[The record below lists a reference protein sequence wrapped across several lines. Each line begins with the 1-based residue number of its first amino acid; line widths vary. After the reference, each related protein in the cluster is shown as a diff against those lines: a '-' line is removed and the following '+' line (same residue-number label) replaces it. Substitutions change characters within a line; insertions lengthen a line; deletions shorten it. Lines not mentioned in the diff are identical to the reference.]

1 VARVPAAGHGR
12 SRGPY
17 GGDKPGA
24 RTGKA
29 ASPAGSASTSDK
41 PASRTGKAAS
51 RASNASTG
59 DTAPARSGKA
69 ASRAGTPRG
78 PRPGQRAPAKGG
90 RGGASGR
97 RIDPARL
104 VAFDVLRAVRER
116 DAYAN
121 LLLPALLRERGLTGR
136 DAALA
141 TELSYGTLRGQGTYD
156 AVIAA
161 CSARGLDR
169 IDPPVLDVLRLGA
182 HQLLATRVGA
192 HAAVATSVDLAREV
206 SGPGAAGF
214 VNAVLRRVATRD
226 LETWITATAP
236 GRATDPVGHLAVR
249 YSHPRWIVD
258 AISASLAEEAATGLS
273 ETEAVLA
280 ASAGRPRVALC
291 AVPGLADQAELV
303 AGGAEPARWSPFGA
317 YLESGDPARVAAV
330 GQGRAA
336 VQDEASQLA
345 ALALTRV
352 DVGALDRHWL
362 DLCAGPGGKARLLA
376 GLAAGDGARLLAA
389 DARLHRA
396 RLVRA
401 AVSGAAGVIVADGTA
416 PAWRPG
422 SFDRVIADVPCS
434 GLGALRRRPEARW
447 RKSPAD
453 VAALGGLQ
461 RRLLA
466 SALDAAR
473 PGGAVAYVTCSPH
486 TGETRAVVADVL
498 RGRDDVSVLDAPAVL
513 AEVPGLRCPGPDGR
527 YAQFWQHRHGTDA
540 IFLALLQ
547 RHPAAG

>member
-1 VARVPAAGHGR
+1 MARVPAAGNGR
-12 SRGPY
+12 SRGPR
-17 GGDKPGA
+17 GEDKPGA

-29 ASPAGSASTSDK
+29 APRVGNASTSDT
-41 PASRTGKAAS
+41 ASARADKA
-51 RASNASTG
+51 
-59 DTAPARSGKA
+59 PSG
-69 ASRAGTPRG
+69 AGTPRD
-78 PRPGQRAPAKGG
+78 PRPGQRAAARTRRGGTGG

-121 LLLPALLRERGLTGR
+121 LLLPNLLRERGLTGR

-156 AVIAA
+156 AVISA
-161 CSARGLDR
+161 CSSRGLDQ
-169 IDPPVLDVLRLGA
+169 IDPPVRDVLRLGT
-182 HQLLATRVGA
+182 HQLLATRIGA
-192 HAAVATSVDLAREV
+192 HAAVATSVDLVREV

-214 VNAVLRRVATRD
+214 VNAVLRRVGTRD
-226 LETWITATAP
+226 LEAWITATAP
-236 GRATDPVGHLAVR
+236 GRAADPVGHLAVR

-258 AISASLAEEAATGLS
+258 AISAALAEDATGLS
-273 ETEAVLA
+273 ETEAALA

-291 AVPGLADQAELV
+291 AVPGLASQAELV
-303 AGGAEPARWSPFGA
+303 AGGAEPAHWSPFGA
-317 YLESGDPARVAAV
+317 YLESGDPAAVAAV
-330 GQGRAA
+330 GEGRAA

-352 DVGALDRHWL
+352 DVGAADRRWL

-376 GLAAGDGARLLAA
+376 GLAAGRGARLLAA

-401 AVSGAAGVIVADGTA
+401 AVTGTAGVIVADGTA
-416 PAWRPG
+416 PAWRPA

-461 RRLLA
+461 RHLLA

-486 TGETRAVVADVL
+486 TGETRAVLADVL
-498 RGRDDVSVLDAPAVL
+498 HGRDDVAVLDAPAVL

-527 YAQFWQHRHGTDA
+527 YAQFWPHRHGTDA

-547 RHPAAG
+547 RHPAGG

>member
-1 VARVPAAGHGR
+1 MAGGPAAGRGR
-12 SRGPY
+12 SRGPRA
-17 GGDKPGA
+17 GGKPGA
-24 RTGKA
+24 RADEA
-29 ASPAGSASTSDK
+29 AARGDSVP
-41 PASRTGKAAS
+41 SRPGKAAS
-51 RASNASTG
+51 R
-59 DTAPARSGKA
+59 PGKP
-69 ASRAGTPRG
+69 ASRAGTSRG
-78 PRPGQRAPAKGG
+78 PHPGQHAPARGS
-90 RGGASGR
+90 RGGAGGAGGAPGR

-104 VAFDVLRAVRER
+104 VALEVLRGVRER

-161 CSARGLDR
+161 CSARGLGR

-206 SGPGAAGF
+206 SGPGATGF
-214 VNAVLRRVATRD
+214 VNAVLRRVATQD
-226 LETWITATAP
+226 LEAWITATAP
-236 GRATDPVGHLAVR
+236 GRAADPVGHLAVR
-249 YSHPRWIVD
+249 YSHPRWIID
-258 AISASLAEEAATGLS
+258 AISASLGEDAAIGLG
-273 ETEAVLA
+273 ETEAVLG
-280 ASAGRPRVALC
+280 ASMGRPRVALC
-291 AVPGLADQAELV
+291 AVPGLASQAELV
-303 AGGAEPARWSPFGA
+303 GGGAEPARWSPFGA
-317 YLESGDPARVAAV
+317 YLESGDPATVAAV

-352 DVGALDRHWL
+352 DVGRPDRHWL

-376 GLAAGDGARLLAA
+376 GLAAGGGARLLAA

-401 AVSGAAGVIVADGTA
+401 AVTGPAGVIVTDGTA

-422 SFDRVIADVPCS
+422 LFDRVIADVPCS

-498 RGRDDVSVLDAPAVL
+498 RGRDDVAVLDAPAVL

-527 YAQFWQHRHGTDA
+527 FAQFWPHRHGTDA

-547 RHPAAG
+547 RRPAGG

>member
-1 VARVPAAGHGR
+1 
-12 SRGPY
+12 
-17 GGDKPGA
+17 
-24 RTGKA
+24 RTGTA
-29 ASPAGSASTSDK
+29 
-41 PASRTGKAAS
+41 ASRTGA
-51 RASNASTG
+51 
-59 DTAPARSGKA
+59 
-69 ASRAGTPRG
+69 PRG
-78 PRPGQRAPAKGG
+78 PRPGQRAPSRSG
-90 RGGASGR
+90 RGGGGGTSKR
-97 RIDPARL
+97 RTDPARL
-104 VAFDVLRAVRER
+104 VAFEVLRAVRER

-161 CSARGLDR
+161 CSTRGLDR
-169 IDPPVLDVLRLGA
+169 IDPPVRDVLRLGA
-182 HQLLATRVGA
+182 HQLLATRIGA

-214 VNAVLRRVATRD
+214 VNAVLRRVAARD
-226 LETWITATAP
+226 LEAWITATAP
-236 GRATDPVGHLAVR
+236 GRAADPLGHLAAR
-249 YSHPRWIVD
+249 YSHPLWIAAAV
-258 AISASLAEEAATGLS
+258 SASLAEDATTGFS
-273 ETEAVLA
+273 ETEAALA
-280 ASAGRPRVALC
+280 ASARRPQVALC
-291 AVPGLADQAELV
+291 AVPGLASQAELV
-303 AGGAEPARWSPFGA
+303 AAGAEPARWSPFGA
-317 YLESGDPARVAAV
+317 YLESGDPAAVAAV

-352 DVGALDRHWL
+352 EVGAPDRRWL

-376 GLAAGDGARLLAA
+376 GLAAGGGARLLAA

-401 AVSGAAGVIVADGTA
+401 AVTGTAGVIVADGTA

-486 TGETRAVVADVL
+486 VDETRAVVADVL
-498 RGRDDVSVLDAPAVL
+498 RGRHDVAVLDAPAVL
-513 AEVPGLRCPGPDGR
+513 AEVPGLRGPGPGGR
-527 YAQFWQHRHGTDA
+527 YAQFWPHRHGTDA

-547 RHPAAG
+547 RHPGAG

>member
-1 VARVPAAGHGR
+1 MARGPAAGRGR
-12 SRGPY
+12 SRGPH
-17 GGDKPGA
+17 
-24 RTGKA
+24 
-29 ASPAGSASTSDK
+29 AGDK
-41 PASRTGKAAS
+41 PASRAGK
-51 RASNASTG
+51 
-59 DTAPARSGKA
+59 P
-69 ASRAGTPRG
+69 ASRAGQPASRG
-78 PRPGQRAPAKGG
+78 GTSRAPRPGQRAPARGSRGG
-90 RGGASGR
+90 TGGASGR

-104 VAFDVLRAVRER
+104 VAFEVLRAVRER

-161 CSARGLDR
+161 CSARRLDR
-169 IDPPVLDVLRLGA
+169 IDPPVRDVLRLGA

-192 HAAVATSVDLAREV
+192 HAAVATSVDLVREV

-226 LETWITATAP
+226 MEAWITATAP
-236 GRATDPVGHLAVR
+236 GRADDPVGHLAVR

-258 AISASLAEEAATGLS
+258 AISASLAEDPGTGLS

-280 ASAGRPRVALC
+280 ASTGRPRVALC
-291 AVPGLADQAELV
+291 AVPGLASQAELV

-317 YLESGDPARVAAV
+317 YLESGDPATVAAV

-352 DVGALDRHWL
+352 DVGAPDRRWL

-376 GLAAGDGARLLAA
+376 GLAADGARLLAA

-498 RGRDDVSVLDAPAVL
+498 AGRDDVSVLDAPAVL

-527 YAQFWQHRHGTDA
+527 YAQFWPHRHGTDA

-547 RHPAAG
+547 RHSVGG